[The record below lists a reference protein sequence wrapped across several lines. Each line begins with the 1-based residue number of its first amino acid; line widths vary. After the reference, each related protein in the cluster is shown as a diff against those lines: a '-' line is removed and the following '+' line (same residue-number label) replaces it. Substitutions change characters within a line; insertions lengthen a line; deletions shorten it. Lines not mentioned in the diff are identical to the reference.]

1 MFVVVLA
8 EQGDQEDVKTAVEV
22 HAVMVVDLGPRPPAA
37 PDLLHHRLVERAPGV
52 GELRPVHPVDVL
64 ATGQRFAFARDAPA
78 PVHHRSEH
86 VERQR
91 LDLIEHD
98 YLLGSPRDG
107 WDLMVAGTAA
117 RSGRSGRTTS
127 NSQARLAT
135 GRSARTTT

>member
-1 MFVVVLA
+1 GAREVA
-8 EQGDQEDVKTAVEV
+8 EHAGEVQSVQLVE
-22 HAVMVVDLGPRPPAA
+22 LGPRPPAA

-52 GELRPVHPVDVL
+52 GELRPVRPVDVL

-78 PVHHRSEH
+78 PVRHRSEH

-117 RSGRSGRTTS
+117 RSGRSGRTIS
-127 NSQARLAT
+127 NSQARLAP
-135 GRSARTTT
+135 RRAARTLP